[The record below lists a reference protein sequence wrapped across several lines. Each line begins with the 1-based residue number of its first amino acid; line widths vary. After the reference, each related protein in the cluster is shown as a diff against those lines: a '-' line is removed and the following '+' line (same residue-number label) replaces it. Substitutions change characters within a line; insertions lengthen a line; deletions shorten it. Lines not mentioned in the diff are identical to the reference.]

1 MANITVRRGNGGE
14 TLHPRDILSPLR
26 AWRDMFR
33 WDPFAEMLPSLSEGE
48 RALFSPDFDVK
59 ETKDAF
65 EFIADLPG
73 LDAKEVDINIADNR
87 LTISGQREQE
97 KEHKG
102 ETVYRCERSYG
113 AFSRA
118 FTLPA
123 ATDTDKVSA
132 ELKNGI
138 LKVKVP
144 KSSAAKPKQVSVK
157 SG

>member
-1 MANITVRRGNGGE
+1 MANITVRRDGGGE
-14 TLHPRDILSPLR
+14 LLSPRDLLSPLR

-33 WDPFAEMLPSLSEGE
+33 WDPFAEMLPSLEGE
-48 RALFSPDFDVK
+48 RALFAPDFDVK

-65 EFIADLPG
+65 EFVADLPG
-73 LDAKEVDINIADNR
+73 LDAKDVDISIADNR
-87 LTISGQREQE
+87 LTISGHREQE
-97 KEHKG
+97 KEQKG

-144 KSSAAKPKQVSVK
+144 KSAAAKPKQVSVK